1 MNTINIYPQP
11 RNNFRRKFVGIF
23 QYNLLIKDKIIVNS
37 INSPVR

>member
-23 QYNLLIKDKIIVNS
+23 QYNLLIKDEIIANN
-37 INSPVR
+37 INNHVR